1 MNRSVDGAARTV
13 RCTLIFVG
21 KVIPFDRGA
30 REGKIIR
37 LVPKRAKSGSLE
49 KRIGAKGVRALR
61 WFARLTAVRP
71 SKRD

>member
-1 MNRSVDGAARTV
+1 MYLD
-13 RCTLIFVG
+13 FVG

-49 KRIGAKGVRALR
+49 KRIGRQGRAGAAVVRA
-61 WFARLTAVRP
+61 AEERLTNAARGIQP
-71 SKRD
+71 LH